1 MPSELGHFRAF
12 VLMIALVSIPTVL
25 CSSIPCIP
33 NSHDDA
39 CLPYSVCHG
48 GGEGTGGTCGPC
60 SSAEGTPPCPVGRDC
75 RNGMCRH
82 KKLIPFDW
90 ARDGSTALIAFLGS
104 VLSAGA
110 GTGGGGLFVP
120 LFVLVLRFTTKEA
133 IPLSHAMIAGGAL
146 ANLLLNMRARGTGG
160 KHLIA
165 VDIALIMEPMTLAGA
180 VVGVMV
186 NVVSPEWLIATLLV
200 VMLVLTTY
208 RTAQKTLK
216 VFRSESLRREKASAP
231 LLTNDEATG
240 VAEQEEGQPISS
252 LPGVEENYFSLPR
265 DRSASSFV
273 RGSLASSP
281 LKVAIKVG
289 LIVFASAGVVVA
301 SLLKGDGAA
310 PSVAGVKACSGTYWA
325 ILLSSFPFL
334 VLITLASTRW
344 VLSEERERERLGYKY
359 AEGEPR
365 WTPRKCLTYPAVCS
379 LAGAAAGMLG
389 VGGGLIKAPL
399 LIELGVSPQTTAATA
414 SFMILFTSSSAV
426 AQFLVLHLIPVQY
439 GIFFSVLGFVGTCV
453 GQIGITK
460 LMKRTQK
467 SWYILLSM
475 TLVLAISTIM
485 LSYMGITKV
494 VSRHSKADLSFQP
507 LCR

>member
-1 MPSELGHFRAF
+1 
-12 VLMIALVSIPTVL
+12 
-25 CSSIPCIP
+25 
-33 NSHDDA
+33 
-39 CLPYSVCHG
+39 
-48 GGEGTGGTCGPC
+48 
-60 SSAEGTPPCPVGRDC
+60 
-75 RNGMCRH
+75 MCRH

-146 ANLLLNMRARGTGG
+146 ANLLLNMKVRGAGG

-216 VFRSESLRREKASAP
+216 VYRKESLLAERATSVA
-231 LLTNDEATG
+231 LLTNDEHLAPGETDKG
-240 VAEQEEGQPISS
+240 GDDGGPDHPLSA
-252 LPGVEENYFSLPR
+252 LPGTEENYFSLPR
-265 DRSASSFV
+265 DRSSSSFV
-273 RGSLASSP
+273 RSSVASSP
-281 LKVAIKVG
+281 LKIGIKVG

-301 SLLKGDGAA
+301 SLLKGDGTA
-310 PSVAGVKACSGTYWA
+310 PSVAGVKACSGLYWV

-334 VLITLASTRW
+334 LLITLGSTRW
-344 VLSEERERERLGYKY
+344 VLSEERERERLGYKH

-365 WTPRKCLTYPAVCS
+365 WTARRCLTYPAVCS

-439 GIFFSVLGFVGTCV
+439 GIFFSVLGFLGTCV
-453 GQIGITK
+453 GQVGITR
-460 LMKRTQK
+460 LMKRTNK

-475 TLVLAISTIM
+475 TTVLAISTIL
-485 LSYMGITKV
+485 LSYMGISKV
-494 VSRHSKADLSFQP
+494 AVRHSKADLSFQP
-507 LCR
+507 LCK